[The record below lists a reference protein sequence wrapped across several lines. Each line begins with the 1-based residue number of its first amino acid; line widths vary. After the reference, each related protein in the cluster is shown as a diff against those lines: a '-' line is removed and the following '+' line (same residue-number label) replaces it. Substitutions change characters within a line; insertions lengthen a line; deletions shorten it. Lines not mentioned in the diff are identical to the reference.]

1 MSAITP
7 ESYIKLVRFD
17 VTKENQITFPDGVA
31 QVNYFKNT
39 LEGIEAEDFTYIRQE
54 QKIRFP
60 YIIDQIEKYN
70 YLIVQNLPYNYKYYF
85 YYITDM
91 KYVND
96 NMTDVFI
103 KLDVFQTYQFDFIY
117 KKSFIERE
125 HVNNDSIGLHT
136 VPEGLETG
144 DFIIDGLYEDLSTS
158 KVIYLVQCKKDL
170 GGHVWSGTTFGN
182 IFFQGVFYACGN
194 PQSVFFLVSRY
205 LEDETESLQP
215 EDIVNIYC
223 VPSFLIWDLPF
234 EPGGTSPDNY
244 YQLSSRYAIS
254 SAKQITINKASSLD
268 GYVPKNKKLLTAD
281 YCYCLASNKCGGNQI
296 YKYENFKT
304 SNCNFYI
311 TGIPSPGVSMYL
323 TPVNYENAGNVDYNA
338 QLYALANGK
347 FSISDVSTD
356 RYQSWLSHNTWNI
369 ATAQTMSLAQVGLGI
384 GEVLAE
390 DYAGGFSQIA
400 SGISRISELTRGIFE
415 KAKVPAGTV
424 GHTSNGD
431 VLNSRNLNCYV
442 FYKMSI
448 KKEYAQIIDEYFSRF
463 GYKINLTKVP
473 NITGRRY
480 FNYVKTAQAEIESTT
495 VPEKYLNEF
504 KEMLN
509 KGITFWHD
517 PNHFL
522 DYDVN
527 NTIL

>member
-17 VTKENQITFPDGVA
+17 VTKENQITFPDGIA

-60 YIIDQIEKYN
+60 YIIDQIENYN

-144 DFIIDGLYEDLSTS
+144 EYVVNSYQYETLFDSQAIIVLANKPADSDDSEMIQSATSLGGIFVYGMCYVCESDVDLFDILGCYTYNNYSGGIDSINTM
-158 KVIYLVQCKKDL
+158 YLVPRSCIDFTKIEEKSVVYS
-170 GGHVWSGTTFGN
+170 GHAYTLKE
-182 IFFQGVFYACGN
+182 YASPVPN
-194 PQSVFFLVSRY
+194 VY
-205 LEDETESLQP
+205 H
-215 EDIVNIYC
+215 VN
-223 VPSFLIWDLPF
+223 
-234 EPGGTSPDNY
+234 
-244 YQLSSRYAIS
+244 YA
-254 SAKQITINKASSLD
+254 KASSLD
-268 GYVPKNKKLLTAD
+268 GYVPKNKKLLTFP
-281 YCYCLASNKCGGNQI
+281 YCFLVGSNNNGNSNVYQYEKFKYNTCDFTFSCVPVAGASIKMTPYNYTENYGYDEEEGLVAGKFPLLNWSSQEYATWLSRNALNLTGQLVIGGLQAV
-296 YKYENFKT
+296 T
-304 SNCNFYI
+304 SAY
-311 TGIPSPGVSMYL
+311 
-323 TPVNYENAGNVDYNA
+323 AGNVEGT
-338 QLYALANGK
+338 ANGMINAFNVIK
-347 FSISDVSTD
+347 QQYDHHMMPNSSRGNVNGADINIASDNNGFFFYRKSIKREFAEIIDNFFSMYGYKVST
-356 RYQSWLSHNTWNI
+356 LK
-369 ATAQTMSLAQVGLGI
+369 L
-384 GEVLAE
+384 
-390 DYAGGFSQIA
+390 
-400 SGISRISELTRGIFE
+400 
-415 KAKVPAGTV
+415 
-424 GHTSNGD
+424 
-431 VLNSRNLNCYV
+431 
-442 FYKMSI
+442 
-448 KKEYAQIIDEYFSRF
+448 
-463 GYKINLTKVP
+463 P
-473 NITGRRY
+473 NITGRRF
-480 FNYVKTAQAEIESTT
+480 FNYVKTTQANVESST
-495 VPEKYLNEF
+495 VPEKYLKEF

-509 KGITFWHD
+509 NGVTFWHD
-517 PNHFL
+517 TAHFL